1 MEDEIK
7 FKQFIIIPNKIPK
20 EHWYSR
26 GKMSIGKAVSQ
37 GAHASFMALENQI
50 DKHLINDWKNSGQ
63 CVIVLK
69 AKDGNHLMSIAKYFE
84 QWEIVHHLYIDEGY
98 TEVMMGTPTALAT
111 GVLTADQFWMISKLK
126 LK

>member
-7 FKQFIIIPNKIPK
+7 LKQFIITPDRVPK
-20 EHWYSR
+20 LHWYSR
-26 GKMSIGKAVSQ
+26 GKMSRGKEDSQ
-37 GAHASFMALENQI
+37 VAHAVFMALEKQNNTF
-50 DKHLINDWKNSGQ
+50 LINEWKNSGQ

-69 AKDGNHLMSIAKYFE
+69 AKDTNHLMSIAEYFK
-84 QWEIVHHLYIDEGY
+84 QWNIVHHLYIDEGY